1 MLLILRDDSKSP
13 AAIKYLVNVLIQSV
27 DFLNP
32 GQTAVFGFDQF
43 L

>member
-13 AAIKYLVNVLIQSV
+13 AAIKYLVNVPIQSV
-27 DFLNP
+27 DVLNP
-32 GQTAVFGFDQF
+32 RQTAAFGFDQF